1 MRKCTL
7 DMRITKLAVIE
18 RIDFG
23 IQVLDFCD
31 LLRSKFKISHRETN
45 RIICLGLEFQRG
57 HLNHEVLFACIG
69 LAMPYKLKF

>member
-23 IQVLDFCD
+23 IQDLDFCD

-45 RIICLGLEFQRG
+45 RSFCLSLEFQLG
-57 HLNHEVLFACIG
+57 HSDHEVLFSNAQQSEI
-69 LAMPYKLKF
+69 LTK